1 MKRYL
6 PFILIIAFLFPV
18 LGQAASIGPVVQPAV
33 SEDTATT
40 SSTNIPANKG
50 FFDIYT
56 RLSNLSAQTQLAINQ
71 LNATGI
77 ATDASQAALLTAN
90 MSLAKVKIDITS
102 DDTPKTSADKT
113 EFDLSD
119 AKAHLLDSL
128 TALKASLPTLDTSTQ
143 S

>member
-1 MKRYL
+1 
-6 PFILIIAFLFPV
+6 
-18 LGQAASIGPVVQPAV
+18 
-33 SEDTATT
+33 
-40 SSTNIPANKG
+40 
-50 FFDIYT
+50 
-56 RLSNLSAQTQLAINQ
+56 
-71 LNATGI
+71 
-77 ATDASQAALLTAN
+77 